1 MCGNQNKFELNA
13 SILGTRMEKKKKNI
27 YIIKS
32 KIELVIFSEIEQNI
46 KDAIKGTSGKGEWT
60 RRMKW
65 DGSYRGTKTKSH
77 QNC

>member
-32 KIELVIFSEIEQNI
+32 KIELVIFREIEQNI
-46 KDAIKGTSGKGEWT
+46 KDAIKGTSGKGE
-60 RRMKW
+60 
-65 DGSYRGTKTKSH
+65 
-77 QNC
+77 

>member
-46 KDAIKGTSGKGEWT
+46 KDAIKGTSGKGE
-60 RRMKW
+60 
-65 DGSYRGTKTKSH
+65 
-77 QNC
+77 